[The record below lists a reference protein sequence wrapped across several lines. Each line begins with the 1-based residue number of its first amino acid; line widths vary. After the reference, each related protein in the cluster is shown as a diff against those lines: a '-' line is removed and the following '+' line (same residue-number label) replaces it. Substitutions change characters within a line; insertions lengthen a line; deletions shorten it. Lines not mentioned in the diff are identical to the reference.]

1 MSKSYKKKYQTKSP
15 EEKKEAVQALTKK
28 MEKNVEGYFRTPGD
42 LKEYL
47 TFMAK
52 FYHYSPSNIS
62 LIQSQFQGAS
72 AVGSFSFWKEKG
84 FPVKKGEKGI
94 KILVPNRTVAKF
106 KDKDGTWKSVTK
118 ASEQEKKQIES
129 KSVEVKP
136 GRLYFAIGHV
146 FDVSQTNAKA
156 EDLPRI
162 FPNRWLEGSVTDY
175 QSLYKGMEAIAE
187 KNDVKI
193 IAPKS
198 ELGVVKGV
206 SYPVTKEVA
215 LNPRNSE
222 LQNVKTLLHE
232 LAHAKLHTAETRM
245 NYTAPE
251 KEFQAEMTAY
261 AVSSYFGIDTGEY
274 SLGYLASWTQGKE
287 MKDKTKLLKEVH
299 ETSIEFI
306 ETIENTLEK
315 EKEKTNEKGVDNMSK
330 QVSEYERD
338 NFEILTGIQQDVQRN
353 INEKLGLNF
362 ERQWE
367 NYEIQLSEDGRII
380 EGIYP
385 NMRLTVGEMHAIV
398 NQYGTETEKQS
409 INKITK
415 TLEFFHEMDE
425 YEYPELVNKEVLKTP
440 IAKVT
445 SNSRGDMNVECLS
458 GRIEDKR
465 GLFNFDNAINQTVN
479 QINHSIAESHK
490 DIMTTRNEEQ
500 DGKNKEKEHVV
511 TVEILDKDI
520 KDGEIAKLHMVDAET
535 KEVYHMAIYDPG
547 VLDRD
552 EFYNGERDVSN
563 IEHIFK
569 GDVYEKVKDTLL
581 DRNESQSFTVRE
593 EDMLIPLSELE
604 QDDRYAILFNTEK
617 YEAAKIKE
625 NERQNENRE
634 QNESEKNILLV
645 EYMSLSNTTQELVS
659 VAELREQADKN
670 RAFEPVEGAEK
681 LSDKEFIEAFNEAN
695 QEKYAALNQN
705 EISRPTMLV
714 QWSDN
719 ETFKNNQLIPFGEA
733 NEKMAEVISSIE
745 KAREEAKERGQTIP
759 YDQARYHIAI
769 PKEVDR
775 EFGRMELVSMDRMNM
790 GDGDYKTPYEQVL
803 NEKRYLSDEVK
814 QALRDEVMNHRNN
827 KEIPMEKTQESTLE
841 KSKEIP
847 NHLVTIEVLANGV
860 HDEEEVARIHMMD
873 AVTKDIDYLSV
884 WNQDSTNREDLSVF
898 LMEKNGKRENYS
910 LDNILKPDLYE
921 KVQSS
926 IFDGRGNL
934 SFVVYEKDANMSLDE
949 LVKDER
955 YGHLVDKAEAQ
966 KDYSFNEKEVELYK
980 EMKKEG
986 YAPIVSL
993 DQQIQPSKEKE
1004 STTLDKDLSRKFE
1017 AYRRSQYE
1025 ETPDNIDSIV
1035 TRVKAEERYY
1045 TTKYVSIDNELV
1057 SQEHVVKLE
1066 NQVDEKLGKEGITVN
1081 QSTTSKETDFDK
1093 KFQPL
1098 NGKKTNDK
1106 EKDKEIDPGNVDQS
1120 KTTKKSGRKRETMEM
1135 ER

>member
-1 MSKSYKKKYQTKSP
+1 MSKSYKNKYQKKSP
-15 EEKKEAVQALTKK
+15 EEKREEVQALTKK
-28 MEKNVEGYFRTPGD
+28 MEKNVEGYFRTPED
-42 LKEYL
+42 MKEYL

-52 FYHYSPSNIS
+52 FYKYSPQNVS
-62 LIQSQFQGAS
+62 LIQAQFPGAQ
-72 AVGSFSFWKEKG
+72 AVGSFSFWEKAG
-84 FPVKKGEKGI
+84 FPVVTGVGHKGI
-94 KILVPNRTVAKF
+94 KILVPNRTVARF
-106 KDKDGTWKSVTK
+106 KDKKGTWKSVKK
-118 ASEQEKKQIES
+118 ANEDEKKQIES

-136 GRLYFAIGHV
+136 GRLYFAVGHV
-146 FDVSQTNAKA
+146 FDLSQTNAKA

-187 KNDVKI
+187 KNGLKI
-193 IAPKS
+193 IEPKQ
-198 ELGVVKGV
+198 ELGVAKGV
-206 SYPVTKEVA
+206 SYTLTKEVA

-232 LAHAKLHTAETRM
+232 LAHAKLHTAETHM

-261 AVSSYFGIDTGEY
+261 AVSSYFGIDTSEY

-306 ETIENTLEK
+306 ETIENMLEK

-330 QVSEYERD
+330 HVSD
-338 NFEILTGIQQDVQRN
+338 NG
-353 INEKLGLNF
+353 
-362 ERQWE
+362 
-367 NYEIQLSEDGRII
+367 
-380 EGIYP
+380 
-385 NMRLTVGEMHAIV
+385 
-398 NQYGTETEKQS
+398 
-409 INKITK
+409 
-415 TLEFFHEMDE
+415 
-425 YEYPELVNKEVLKTP
+425 
-440 IAKVT
+440 
-445 SNSRGDMNVECLS
+445 
-458 GRIEDKR
+458 
-465 GLFNFDNAINQTVN
+465 
-479 QINHSIAESHK
+479 
-490 DIMTTRNEEQ
+490 
-500 DGKNKEKEHVV
+500 KEHVV

-625 NERQNENRE
+625 NEKQNENRE

-645 EYMSLSNTTQELVS
+645 EFMSLSNTAQELVS
-659 VAELREQADKN
+659 VAELREQADRN
-670 RAFEPVEGAEK
+670 REFEPVEGGEK
-681 LSDKEFIEAFNEAN
+681 LSDKEFIDAFNVAN
-695 QEKYAALNQN
+695 QEKYAALNQD
-705 EISRPTMLV
+705 EITRPTMLI
-714 QWSDN
+714 QWSEN
-719 ETFKNNQLIPFGEA
+719 ENFKGSQLIPFGEA
-733 NEKMAEVISSIE
+733 NEKMAEVIKNIE
-745 KAREEAKERGQTIP
+745 KAKEEAREKDEYVP
-759 YDQARYHIAI
+759 YDKTRYHIAI

-775 EFGRMELVSMDRMNM
+775 DFGRMELVSMDRLDM

-814 QALRDEVMNHRNN
+814 QALRDEVMNYRNN
-827 KEIPMEKTQESTLE
+827 KEIPMEKAQENPLE
-841 KSKEIP
+841 KPKETP
-847 NHLVTIEVLANGV
+847 NHLVTIEVLANSIQ
-860 HDEEEVARIHMMD
+860 DEEQARIHMMD
-873 AVTKDIDYLSV
+873 AVTKDINYLSV
-884 WNQDSTNREDLSVF
+884 WNQDKTDRDDLYVS
-898 LMEKNGKRENYS
+898 LMEKNGKRENVY

-934 SFVVYEKDANMSLDE
+934 SFIVYEKDANMSLDE
-949 LVKDER
+949 IVKDER
-955 YGHLVDKAEAQ
+955 YGLLVDKAEGQ
-966 KDYSFNEKEVELYK
+966 KDYSFNEKEVEIYK

-1004 STTLDKDLSRKFE
+1004 PTTLDKDLSQKFE

-1081 QSTTSKETDFDK
+1081 QSTTSNEMDVDK
-1093 KFQPL
+1093 SFQPL
-1098 NGKKTNDK
+1098 NGKQMNNK
-1106 EKDKEIDPGNVDQS
+1106 EKEKEREPIDPGNVDKS
-1120 KTTKKSGRKRETMEM
+1120 KITKKSSRKRETMEM

>member
-28 MEKNVEGYFRTPGD
+28 MEKSVEGYFRTPGD

-118 ASEQEKKQIES
+118 ANEQEKKQIES

-136 GRLYFAIGHV
+136 GRLYFAVGHV

-187 KNDVKI
+187 KNGVKI
-193 IAPKS
+193 IEPKQ
-198 ELGVVKGV
+198 ELGVAKGV
-206 SYPVTKEVA
+206 SYTLTKEVA

-232 LAHAKLHTAETRM
+232 LAHAKLHTTETHM
-245 NYTAPE
+245 HYTAPE

-261 AVSSYFGIDTGEY
+261 AVSSYFGIDTSEY

-306 ETIENTLEK
+306 ETIESSL
-315 EKEKTNEKGVDNMSK
+315 
-330 QVSEYERD
+330 
-338 NFEILTGIQQDVQRN
+338 
-353 INEKLGLNF
+353 
-362 ERQWE
+362 
-367 NYEIQLSEDGRII
+367 
-380 EGIYP
+380 
-385 NMRLTVGEMHAIV
+385 
-398 NQYGTETEKQS
+398 ETEKQQ
-409 INKITK
+409 IN
-415 TLEFFHEMDE
+415 E
-425 YEYPELVNKEVLKTP
+425 KEV
-440 IAKVT
+440 
-445 SNSRGDMNVECLS
+445 
-458 GRIEDKR
+458 
-465 GLFNFDNAINQTVN
+465 
-479 QINHSIAESHK
+479 ES
-490 DIMTTRNEEQ
+490 
-500 DGKNKEKEHVV
+500 
-511 TVEILDKDI
+511 
-520 KDGEIAKLHMVDAET
+520 
-535 KEVYHMAIYDPG
+535 MA
-547 VLDRD
+547 
-552 EFYNGERDVSN
+552 N
-563 IEHIFK
+563 
-569 GDVYEKVKDTLL
+569 
-581 DRNESQSFTVRE
+581 
-593 EDMLIPLSELE
+593 
-604 QDDRYAILFNTEK
+604 
-617 YEAAKIKE
+617 
-625 NERQNENRE
+625 QNEK
-634 QNESEKNILLV
+634 QDEKNILLV

-659 VAELREQADKN
+659 ISELREQTDRN
-670 RAFEPVEGAEK
+670 RAFEPVDGAEK
-681 LSDKEFIEAFNEAN
+681 LSDKEFIDAFNEAN

-705 EISRPTMLV
+705 EINRPTMLV

-745 KAREEAKERGQTIP
+745 NAREEARERGETIP

-775 EFGRMELVSMDRMNM
+775 DFGRMELVSMDRMNM

-814 QALRDEVMNHRNN
+814 QALRDEVVNHRNN
-827 KEIPMEKTQESTLE
+827 KEITMEKAQESTLE
-841 KSKEIP
+841 SLKGVP
-847 NHLVTIEVLANGV
+847 THLVTIEVLAK
-860 HDEEEVARIHMMD
+860 DMQDEEVARIHMMD
-873 AVTKDIDYLSV
+873 GVTKDINYLSV
-884 WNQDSTNREDLSVF
+884 WNQDKTNPEDLYVS
-898 LMEKNGKRENYS
+898 LMEKNGERENVY

-934 SFVVYEKDANMSLDE
+934 SFVIHEKDTNMSLDE
-949 LVKDER
+949 IVKDER
-955 YGHLVDKAEAQ
+955 YGLLVDKGEAQ
-966 KDYSFNEKEVELYK
+966 KDYLFNEKEVELYK
-980 EMKKEG
+980 EMKMEG
-986 YAPIVSL
+986 YAPIASL
-993 DQQIQPSKEKE
+993 DQQIQPLKEKE
-1004 STTLDKDLSRKFE
+1004 PTILDKDLSRKFE

-1066 NQVDEKLGKEGITVN
+1066 SQVDEKLGKEGITVN

-1093 KFQPL
+1093 NFQPL
-1098 NGKKTNDK
+1098 NGKKANDK
-1106 EKDKEIDPGNVDQS
+1106 EKDREIDPGNVEQS
-1120 KTTKKSGRKRETMEM
+1120 KSTKKSGRKKETMEM

>member
-28 MEKNVEGYFRTPGD
+28 MEKSVEGYFRTSGD

-72 AVGSFSFWKEKG
+72 AVGSFSFWKEKE

-129 KSVEVKP
+129 KSVEVMP
-136 GRLYFAIGHV
+136 GRLYFAVGHV

-187 KNDVKI
+187 KNGVKI

-198 ELGVVKGV
+198 ELGVAKGV
-206 SYPVTKEVA
+206 SYPLTKEVA

-261 AVSSYFGIDTGEY
+261 AVSSYFGIDTSEY

-306 ETIENTLEK
+306 ETIESSL
-315 EKEKTNEKGVDNMSK
+315 
-330 QVSEYERD
+330 
-338 NFEILTGIQQDVQRN
+338 
-353 INEKLGLNF
+353 
-362 ERQWE
+362 
-367 NYEIQLSEDGRII
+367 
-380 EGIYP
+380 
-385 NMRLTVGEMHAIV
+385 
-398 NQYGTETEKQS
+398 ETEKQQ
-409 INKITK
+409 IN
-415 TLEFFHEMDE
+415 E
-425 YEYPELVNKEVLKTP
+425 KEV
-440 IAKVT
+440 
-445 SNSRGDMNVECLS
+445 
-458 GRIEDKR
+458 
-465 GLFNFDNAINQTVN
+465 
-479 QINHSIAESHK
+479 ES
-490 DIMTTRNEEQ
+490 
-500 DGKNKEKEHVV
+500 
-511 TVEILDKDI
+511 
-520 KDGEIAKLHMVDAET
+520 
-535 KEVYHMAIYDPG
+535 MA
-547 VLDRD
+547 
-552 EFYNGERDVSN
+552 N
-563 IEHIFK
+563 
-569 GDVYEKVKDTLL
+569 
-581 DRNESQSFTVRE
+581 
-593 EDMLIPLSELE
+593 
-604 QDDRYAILFNTEK
+604 
-617 YEAAKIKE
+617 
-625 NERQNENRE
+625 QNEK
-634 QNESEKNILLV
+634 QDEKNILLV
-645 EYMSLSNTTQELVS
+645 EYMSLSNTTQELIS
-659 VAELREQADKN
+659 VNDLREQADKN

-681 LSDKEFIEAFNEAN
+681 LGDKEFIDAFNEAN
-695 QEKYAALNQN
+695 QEKYAALNQD
-705 EISRPTMLV
+705 EINRPTMLV

-719 ETFKNNQLIPFGEA
+719 ENFKSNQLIPFGEA
-733 NEKMAEVISSIE
+733 NEKMDEAISSIE
-745 KAREEAKERGQTIP
+745 KAREEARERGQTIL
-759 YDQARYHIAI
+759 YDQARYHIVI
-769 PKEVDR
+769 PKEVNR
-775 EFGRMELVSMDRMNM
+775 EFGRMELVSMDRFNM

-814 QALRDEVMNHRNN
+814 QALRDEVVNYRTD
-827 KEIPMEKTQESTLE
+827 KEIPMEKAQESTLE
-841 KSKEIP
+841 NLKETP
-847 NHLVTIEVLANGV
+847 NHLVTIEVLANGMQ
-860 HDEEEVARIHMMD
+860 DEELARIHMMD
-873 AVTKDIDYLSV
+873 AVTKDINHLSV
-884 WNQDSTNREDLSVF
+884 WNQDKTNRDDLYVS
-898 LMEKNGKRENYS
+898 LMEKNGKRENVY

-949 LVKDER
+949 IVKDER

-1004 STTLDKDLSRKFE
+1004 SATLDKDLSRKFE

-1093 KFQPL
+1093 NFQPL
-1098 NGKKTNDK
+1098 NGKKANDK
-1106 EKDKEIDPGNVDQS
+1106 EKEKEIDPGNVEQS
-1120 KTTKKSGRKRETMEM
+1120 KSTKNSGRKKETMEM

>member
-28 MEKNVEGYFRTPGD
+28 MEKSVEGYFRTTGD

-47 TFMAK
+47 SFMAK

-136 GRLYFAIGHV
+136 GRLYFAVGHV

-162 FPNRWLEGSVTDY
+162 FPNRWLDGSVTDY
-175 QSLYKGMEAIAE
+175 KSLYKGMEAIAE
-187 KNDVKI
+187 KNGVKI
-193 IAPKS
+193 IEPKQ
-198 ELGVVKGV
+198 ELGVAKGV
-206 SYPVTKEVA
+206 SYTLTKEVA

-232 LAHAKLHTAETRM
+232 LAHAKLHTAETHM

-261 AVSSYFGIDTGEY
+261 AVSSYFGIDTSEY

-330 QVSEYERD
+330 QVSD
-338 NFEILTGIQQDVQRN
+338 NG
-353 INEKLGLNF
+353 
-362 ERQWE
+362 
-367 NYEIQLSEDGRII
+367 
-380 EGIYP
+380 
-385 NMRLTVGEMHAIV
+385 
-398 NQYGTETEKQS
+398 
-409 INKITK
+409 
-415 TLEFFHEMDE
+415 
-425 YEYPELVNKEVLKTP
+425 
-440 IAKVT
+440 
-445 SNSRGDMNVECLS
+445 
-458 GRIEDKR
+458 
-465 GLFNFDNAINQTVN
+465 
-479 QINHSIAESHK
+479 
-490 DIMTTRNEEQ
+490 
-500 DGKNKEKEHVV
+500 KEHVV

-563 IEHIFK
+563 IEDIFK

-581 DRNESQSFTVRE
+581 DRNENQSFTVRE
-593 EDMLIPLSELE
+593 EDLLIPLSELE
-604 QDDRYAILFNTEK
+604 QDDRYAILFHTEK

-625 NERQNENRE
+625 NEKQNENRE

-659 VAELREQADKN
+659 VAELREQADRN

-695 QEKYAALNQN
+695 QEKYAALNQD
-705 EISRPTMLV
+705 EINRPTMLV

-745 KAREEAKERGQTIP
+745 KAREEARERGETIP

-803 NEKRYLSDEVK
+803 NEKRHLSDEVK
-814 QALRDEVMNHRNN
+814 QALRDEVVNHRNN
-827 KEIPMEKTQESTLE
+827 KEIPMEKVQENPLE
-841 KSKEIP
+841 KSKETP
-847 NHLVTIEVLANGV
+847 NHLVTIEVLANGI

-884 WNQDSTNREDLSVF
+884 WNLDSTNREDLSVF
-898 LMEKNGKRENYS
+898 LMEKNGKREEYP

-934 SFVVYEKDANMSLDE
+934 SFVVYEKDANMNLDE

-955 YGHLVDKAEAQ
+955 YGNLVDKAEAQ

-1057 SQEHVVKLE
+1057 SQEHIVKLE

-1081 QSTTSKETDFDK
+1081 QSTTSKEMDFDK

>member
-1 MSKSYKKKYQTKSP
+1 MSRS
-15 EEKKEAVQALTKK
+15 
-28 MEKNVEGYFRTPGD
+28 KN
-42 LKEYL
+42 
-47 TFMAK
+47 
-52 FYHYSPSNIS
+52 
-62 LIQSQFQGAS
+62 
-72 AVGSFSFWKEKG
+72 
-84 FPVKKGEKGI
+84 
-94 KILVPNRTVAKF
+94 
-106 KDKDGTWKSVTK
+106 
-118 ASEQEKKQIES
+118 
-129 KSVEVKP
+129 
-136 GRLYFAIGHV
+136 
-146 FDVSQTNAKA
+146 
-156 EDLPRI
+156 
-162 FPNRWLEGSVTDY
+162 
-175 QSLYKGMEAIAE
+175 
-187 KNDVKI
+187 
-193 IAPKS
+193 
-198 ELGVVKGV
+198 LGVAKGV
-206 SYPVTKEVA
+206 SYTLTKEIA

-232 LAHAKLHTAETRM
+232 LAHAKLHTAETHM

-261 AVSSYFGIDTGEY
+261 SVSSYFGIDTSEY

-306 ETIENTLEK
+306 ETIENTL

-409 INKITK
+409 INKIIK

-425 YEYPELVNKEVLKTP
+425 YENPELVNKEVLKTP

-445 SNSRGDMNVECLS
+445 SNSKGDMNVKCLS

-465 GLFNFDNAINQTVN
+465 GLFKFDNAINQTVN

-500 DGKNKEKEHVV
+500 DVKNKGKEHVV

-593 EDMLIPLSELE
+593 EDLLIPLSELE

-625 NERQNENRE
+625 NEKQNENGE

-659 VAELREQADKN
+659 VNHLREQADKN
-670 RAFEPVEGAEK
+670 RAFEPVEDAEK

-695 QEKYAALNQN
+695 QEKFAALNQD
-705 EISRPTMLV
+705 EINRPTMLI

-719 ETFKNNQLIPFGEA
+719 ENFKSNQLIPFGEA

-775 EFGRMELVSMDRMNM
+775 DFGRMELVSMDRMNM
-790 GDGDYKTPYEQVL
+790 GDGDYQTPYEQVL

-814 QALRDEVMNHRNN
+814 QALRDEVVNHRNN
-827 KEIPMEKTQESTLE
+827 KEIPMGKVQEDTLE
-841 KSKEIP
+841 KSKETP
-847 NHLVTIEVLANGV
+847 NHLVTIGVLANGI

-966 KDYSFNEKEVELYK
+966 KDYAFNEKEVELYK

-1004 STTLDKDLSRKFE
+1004 STNLDKDLSRKFE

-1081 QSTTSKETDFDK
+1081 QPTTSKEMNFDK

-1098 NGKKTNDK
+1098 NGKQTNDK
-1106 EKDKEIDPGNVDQS
+1106 EKNKEIDPGNVDQS

>member
-28 MEKNVEGYFRTPGD
+28 MEKSVEGYFRTPGD

-129 KSVEVKP
+129 KSVELMP
-136 GRLYFAIGHV
+136 GRLYFAVGHV

-162 FPNRWLEGSVTDY
+162 FPNRWLDGSVTDY
-175 QSLYKGMEAIAE
+175 KSLYKGMEAIAE
-187 KNDVKI
+187 KNGVKI
-193 IAPKS
+193 IEPKQ
-198 ELGVVKGV
+198 ELGVAKGV
-206 SYPVTKEVA
+206 SYTLTKEVA

-232 LAHAKLHTAETRM
+232 LAHAKLHTAETHM
-245 NYTAPE
+245 HYTAPE

-261 AVSSYFGIDTGEY
+261 AVSSYFGIDTSEY

-330 QVSEYERD
+330 QVSD
-338 NFEILTGIQQDVQRN
+338 NG
-353 INEKLGLNF
+353 
-362 ERQWE
+362 
-367 NYEIQLSEDGRII
+367 
-380 EGIYP
+380 
-385 NMRLTVGEMHAIV
+385 
-398 NQYGTETEKQS
+398 
-409 INKITK
+409 
-415 TLEFFHEMDE
+415 
-425 YEYPELVNKEVLKTP
+425 
-440 IAKVT
+440 
-445 SNSRGDMNVECLS
+445 
-458 GRIEDKR
+458 
-465 GLFNFDNAINQTVN
+465 
-479 QINHSIAESHK
+479 
-490 DIMTTRNEEQ
+490 
-500 DGKNKEKEHVV
+500 KEHVV

-563 IEHIFK
+563 IEDIFK

-625 NERQNENRE
+625 NEKQNENKE
-634 QNESEKNILLV
+634 QNDSEKNILLV

-659 VAELREQADKN
+659 VNDLREQADKN

-695 QEKYAALNQN
+695 QEKYAALNQD
-705 EISRPTMLV
+705 EINRPTMLV

-745 KAREEAKERGQTIP
+745 KAREEARERGETIP

-775 EFGRMELVSMDRMNM
+775 DFGRMELVSMDRMNM

-814 QALRDEVMNHRNN
+814 QALRDEVVNHRNN
-827 KEIPMEKTQESTLE
+827 KEISMEKVQENPLE
-841 KSKEIP
+841 KSKETP
-847 NHLVTIEVLANGV
+847 NHLVTIEVLANGI

-898 LMEKNGKRENYS
+898 LMEKNGKREDYP

-926 IFDGRGNL
+926 IFDGKGNL

-949 LVKDER
+949 IVKDER
-955 YGHLVDKAEAQ
+955 YGLLVDKAEAQ

-980 EMKKEG
+980 EMKTEG
-986 YAPIVSL
+986 YAPITSL
-993 DQQIQPSKEKE
+993 DQQIQSLKEKE
-1004 STTLDKDLSRKFE
+1004 PTTLDKDLSRKFE
-1017 AYRRSQYE
+1017 AYRRSQSE

-1057 SQEHVVKLE
+1057 SQAHVVKLE
-1066 NQVDEKLGKEGITVN
+1066 NQVDEKLEKEGITIN
-1081 QSTTSKETDFDK
+1081 QSTTSKEIDVDK
-1093 KFQPL
+1093 KIQPL
-1098 NGKKTNDK
+1098 NGKQTNGK
-1106 EKDKEIDPGNVDQS
+1106 EKEKKPYPITSVNLDQS
-1120 KTTKKSGRKRETMEM
+1120 KATKKLSRKKETMEM

>member
-1 MSKSYKKKYQTKSP
+1 MSKNYKKKYQTKSP

-28 MEKNVEGYFRTPGD
+28 MEKSVEGYFRTPGD

-106 KDKDGTWKSVTK
+106 KDKEGTWKSVTK

-129 KSVEVKP
+129 KSVEVMP
-136 GRLYFAIGHV
+136 GRLYFAVGHV
-146 FDVSQTNAKA
+146 FDLSQTNAKA

-187 KNDVKI
+187 KNGVKI
-193 IAPKS
+193 IEPKQ
-198 ELGVVKGV
+198 ELGVAKGV
-206 SYPVTKEVA
+206 SYTLTKEVA

-232 LAHAKLHTAETRM
+232 LAHAKLHTAETHM

-261 AVSSYFGIDTGEY
+261 AVSSYFGIDTSEY

-330 QVSEYERD
+330 QVSD
-338 NFEILTGIQQDVQRN
+338 NG
-353 INEKLGLNF
+353 
-362 ERQWE
+362 
-367 NYEIQLSEDGRII
+367 
-380 EGIYP
+380 
-385 NMRLTVGEMHAIV
+385 
-398 NQYGTETEKQS
+398 
-409 INKITK
+409 
-415 TLEFFHEMDE
+415 
-425 YEYPELVNKEVLKTP
+425 
-440 IAKVT
+440 
-445 SNSRGDMNVECLS
+445 
-458 GRIEDKR
+458 
-465 GLFNFDNAINQTVN
+465 
-479 QINHSIAESHK
+479 
-490 DIMTTRNEEQ
+490 
-500 DGKNKEKEHVV
+500 KEHVV

-581 DRNESQSFTVRE
+581 DGNESQSFTVRE
-593 EDMLIPLSELE
+593 EDMLINLSELE

-625 NERQNENRE
+625 NEKQNENGE

-659 VAELREQADKN
+659 VNHLREQADKN

-681 LSDKEFIEAFNEAN
+681 LNDKEFIEAFNEAN
-695 QEKYAALNQN
+695 QEKYAALNQD
-705 EISRPTMLV
+705 EINRPTMLV

-775 EFGRMELVSMDRMNM
+775 DFGRMELVSMDRFNM

-814 QALRDEVMNHRNN
+814 QALRDEVVNHRNN
-827 KEIPMEKTQESTLE
+827 KEIPMEKAQESTLE
-841 KSKEIP
+841 KSKETP
-847 NHLVTIEVLANGV
+847 NHLVTIEVLANGL

-949 LVKDER
+949 IVKDER

-993 DQQIQPSKEKE
+993 NQQIQPSKEKE
-1004 STTLDKDLSRKFE
+1004 SATLDKDLSRKFE

-1081 QSTTSKETDFDK
+1081 QSTTSKEMDFDK
-1093 KFQPL
+1093 NFQPL
-1098 NGKKTNDK
+1098 NGKKTNNK
-1106 EKDKEIDPGNVDQS
+1106 EKDKEIDPGNVEQS
-1120 KTTKKSGRKRETMEM
+1120 KATKKSGRKKETMEM

>member
-1 MSKSYKKKYQTKSP
+1 MSKNYKKKYQTKSP

-28 MEKNVEGYFRTPGD
+28 MEKSVEGYFRTPGD

-106 KDKDGTWKSVTK
+106 KDKEGTWKTVTK
-118 ASEQEKKQIES
+118 ANEEEKKQIES
-129 KSVEVKP
+129 KNVEVIP
-136 GRLYFAIGHV
+136 GRLYFAVGHV
-146 FDVSQTNAKA
+146 FDLSQTNAKA

-175 QSLYKGMEAIAE
+175 QSFYKGMEAIAE
-187 KNDVKI
+187 KNGVKI
-193 IAPKS
+193 IEPKQ
-198 ELGVVKGV
+198 ELGVAKGV
-206 SYPVTKEVA
+206 SYTLTKEVA

-232 LAHAKLHTAETRM
+232 LAHAKLHTAETHM

-261 AVSSYFGIDTGEY
+261 AVSSYFGIDTSEY

-287 MKDKTKLLKEVH
+287 MKDKTRLLKEVH

-315 EKEKTNEKGVDNMSK
+315 EKE
-330 QVSEYERD
+330 Q
-338 NFEILTGIQQDVQRN
+338 
-353 INEKLGLNF
+353 INEK
-362 ERQWE
+362 EVE
-367 NYEIQLSEDGRII
+367 S
-380 EGIYP
+380 
-385 NMRLTVGEMHAIV
+385 MA
-398 NQYGTETEKQS
+398 NQNEKQ
-409 INKITK
+409 
-415 TLEFFHEMDE
+415 D
-425 YEYPELVNKEVLKTP
+425 
-440 IAKVT
+440 
-445 SNSRGDMNVECLS
+445 
-458 GRIEDKR
+458 
-465 GLFNFDNAINQTVN
+465 
-479 QINHSIAESHK
+479 
-490 DIMTTRNEEQ
+490 
-500 DGKNKEKEHVV
+500 
-511 TVEILDKDI
+511 
-520 KDGEIAKLHMVDAET
+520 
-535 KEVYHMAIYDPG
+535 
-547 VLDRD
+547 
-552 EFYNGERDVSN
+552 
-563 IEHIFK
+563 
-569 GDVYEKVKDTLL
+569 
-581 DRNESQSFTVRE
+581 
-593 EDMLIPLSELE
+593 
-604 QDDRYAILFNTEK
+604 
-617 YEAAKIKE
+617 
-625 NERQNENRE
+625 
-634 QNESEKNILLV
+634 EKNILLV
-645 EYMSLSNTTQELVS
+645 EFMSLSNTTQELVS
-659 VAELREQADKN
+659 VAELREQADRN
-670 RAFEPVEGAEK
+670 REFEPVEGGEK
-681 LSDKEFIEAFNEAN
+681 LSDKEFIDAFNVAN
-695 QEKYAALNQN
+695 QEKYAALNQD
-705 EISRPTMLV
+705 EITRPTMLI
-714 QWSDN
+714 QWSEN
-719 ETFKNNQLIPFGEA
+719 ENFKGSQLIPFGEA
-733 NEKMAEVISSIE
+733 NEKMAEVITNIE
-745 KAREEAKERGQTIP
+745 KAKEEARERNEYVP
-759 YDQARYHIAI
+759 YDKTRYHIAI

-775 EFGRMELVSMDRMNM
+775 EFGRMELVSMDRLDM

-814 QALRDEVMNHRNN
+814 QALRDEVMNYRNN
-827 KEIPMEKTQESTLE
+827 KEIPMEKAQENPLE
-841 KSKEIP
+841 KSKETP

-873 AVTKDIDYLSV
+873 AVTKDINYLSV
-884 WNQDSTNREDLSVF
+884 WNQDKTNRDDLYVS
-898 LMEKNGKRENYS
+898 LMEKNGKRENVY

-1057 SQEHVVKLE
+1057 SQEHIVKLE

-1081 QSTTSKETDFDK
+1081 QSTTSKEMDIDK

-1098 NGKKTNDK
+1098 NGKQTNHK
-1106 EKDKEIDPGNVDQS
+1106 EKDKETESGNVEQS
-1120 KTTKKSGRKRETMEM
+1120 KATKKSGKKKETMEM

>member
-28 MEKNVEGYFRTPGD
+28 MEKSVEGYFRTPGD

-47 TFMAK
+47 SFMAK

-62 LIQSQFQGAS
+62 LIQSQFEGAR

-106 KDKDGTWKSVTK
+106 KDKEGTWKTVTK
-118 ASEQEKKQIES
+118 ASEEEKKQIES
-129 KSVEVKP
+129 KSVEVIP

-146 FDVSQTNAKA
+146 FDVSQTSATAK
-156 EDLPRI
+156 DLPRI

-175 QSLYKGMEAIAE
+175 KSLYKGMEAIAE
-187 KNDVKI
+187 KNGIKI
-193 IAPKS
+193 IEPKQ
-198 ELGVVKGV
+198 ELGVAKGV
-206 SYPVTKEVA
+206 SYTLTKEVA

-232 LAHAKLHTAETRM
+232 LAHAKLHTAETHM

-261 AVSSYFGIDTGEY
+261 AVSSYFGIDTSEY

-415 TLEFFHEMDE
+415 NLEFFHEMDE

-465 GLFNFDNAINQTVN
+465 GLFKFDNAISQTVN
-479 QINHSIAESHK
+479 QINHSISESHN
-490 DIMTTRNEEQ
+490 DIMTTRNEKQ
-500 DGKNKEKEHVV
+500 D
-511 TVEILDKDI
+511 
-520 KDGEIAKLHMVDAET
+520 
-535 KEVYHMAIYDPG
+535 
-547 VLDRD
+547 
-552 EFYNGERDVSN
+552 
-563 IEHIFK
+563 
-569 GDVYEKVKDTLL
+569 
-581 DRNESQSFTVRE
+581 
-593 EDMLIPLSELE
+593 
-604 QDDRYAILFNTEK
+604 
-617 YEAAKIKE
+617 
-625 NERQNENRE
+625 
-634 QNESEKNILLV
+634 EKNILLV

-659 VAELREQADKN
+659 VNQLREQADRN
-670 RAFEPVEGAEK
+670 RAFEPVKDAEK
-681 LSDKEFIEAFNEAN
+681 LSDKEFIYAFNEAN

-705 EISRPTMLV
+705 EINRPTMLV
-714 QWSDN
+714 QWRDN
-719 ETFKNNQLIPFGEA
+719 ENFKSNQLIPFGEA

-745 KAREEAKERGQTIP
+745 KAREEARERGQTIP

-775 EFGRMELVSMDRMNM
+775 DFGRMELMSMDRMNM

-803 NEKRYLSDEVK
+803 NEKRHLSDEVK
-814 QALRDEVMNHRNN
+814 QALRDEVVNHRNN
-827 KEIPMEKTQESTLE
+827 KEIPMEKVQENPLE
-841 KSKEIP
+841 KSKETP
-847 NHLVTIEVLANGV
+847 NHLVTIEVLANGL

-898 LMEKNGKRENYS
+898 LMEKNGKREDYS

-1025 ETPDNIDSIV
+1025 ETPDDIDSIV

-1057 SQEHVVKLE
+1057 SQEHIVKLE
-1066 NQVDEKLGKEGITVN
+1066 NQVDEKLGKEGIMVN
-1081 QSTTSKETDFDK
+1081 QSTTSKEMDIDK
-1093 KFQPL
+1093 KIQPL
-1098 NGKKTNDK
+1098 NGKQTNDK
-1106 EKDKEIDPGNVDQS
+1106 EKDKEPDPITSGNVDQS
-1120 KTTKKSGRKRETMEM
+1120 KATKKSSRKKETMEM

>member
-1 MSKSYKKKYQTKSP
+1 MSKNYKKKYQTKSP

-28 MEKNVEGYFRTPGD
+28 MEKSVEGYFRTPGD

-84 FPVKKGEKGI
+84 FAVKKGEKGI
-94 KILVPNRTVAKF
+94 QILVPNRTVAKF
-106 KDKDGTWKSVTK
+106 KDKEGTWKTVTK
-118 ASEQEKKQIES
+118 ASEEEKKKIES

-136 GRLYFAIGHV
+136 GRLYFAVGHV
-146 FDVSQTNAKA
+146 FDVSQTNAKS

-175 QSLYKGMEAIAE
+175 KSLYKGMEAIAE
-187 KNDVKI
+187 KIGVKI

-198 ELGVVKGV
+198 ELGVAKGV
-206 SYPVTKEVA
+206 SYPLTKEVA

-232 LAHAKLHTAETRM
+232 LAHAKLHTAETHM

-261 AVSSYFGIDTGEY
+261 AVSSYFGIDTSEY

-306 ETIENTLEK
+306 ETIENTLDK
-315 EKEKTNEKGVDNMSK
+315 DKEKTNEKEVGSMAN
-330 QVSEYERD
+330 Q
-338 NFEILTGIQQDVQRN
+338 
-353 INEKLGLNF
+353 NEK
-362 ERQWE
+362 
-367 NYEIQLSEDGRII
+367 
-380 EGIYP
+380 
-385 NMRLTVGEMHAIV
+385 
-398 NQYGTETEKQS
+398 
-409 INKITK
+409 
-415 TLEFFHEMDE
+415 
-425 YEYPELVNKEVLKTP
+425 
-440 IAKVT
+440 
-445 SNSRGDMNVECLS
+445 
-458 GRIEDKR
+458 
-465 GLFNFDNAINQTVN
+465 
-479 QINHSIAESHK
+479 
-490 DIMTTRNEEQ
+490 Q
-500 DGKNKEKEHVV
+500 D
-511 TVEILDKDI
+511 
-520 KDGEIAKLHMVDAET
+520 
-535 KEVYHMAIYDPG
+535 
-547 VLDRD
+547 
-552 EFYNGERDVSN
+552 
-563 IEHIFK
+563 
-569 GDVYEKVKDTLL
+569 
-581 DRNESQSFTVRE
+581 
-593 EDMLIPLSELE
+593 
-604 QDDRYAILFNTEK
+604 
-617 YEAAKIKE
+617 
-625 NERQNENRE
+625 
-634 QNESEKNILLV
+634 EKNILLV
-645 EYMSLSNTTQELVS
+645 EFMSLSKTTQELVS
-659 VAELREQADKN
+659 VAELREQADRN

-681 LSDKEFIEAFNEAN
+681 LSDKEFIDAFNEAN
-695 QEKYAALNQN
+695 QEKYAALNQD
-705 EISRPTMLV
+705 EINRPTMLV
-714 QWSDN
+714 QWSEN
-719 ETFKNNQLIPFGEA
+719 ENFKGSQLIPFGEA
-733 NEKMAEVISSIE
+733 NEKMAEVITNIE
-745 KAREEAKERGQTIP
+745 KAKEEARERDEYVP
-759 YDQARYHIAI
+759 YDKTRYHIAI

-775 EFGRMELVSMDRMNM
+775 NFGRMELVSMDRLDM

-814 QALRDEVMNHRNN
+814 QALRDEVMNYRNN
-827 KEIPMEKTQESTLE
+827 KEIPMEKAQQNTVE
-841 KSKEIP
+841 KSKETP
-847 NHLVTIEVLANGV
+847 NHLVTIDVLANGMQ
-860 HDEEEVARIHMMD
+860 DEELARIHMMD
-873 AVTKDIDYLSV
+873 GVTKDINYLSV
-884 WNQDSTNREDLSVF
+884 WNQDKTDRDDLYVS
-898 LMEKNGKRENYS
+898 LMEKNGKRENVY

-949 LVKDER
+949 IVKDER
-955 YGHLVDKAEAQ
+955 YGLLVDKAEEQ
-966 KDYSFNEKEVELYK
+966 KDHSFNEKEVEMYK

-986 YAPIVSL
+986 YAPIASL
-993 DQQIQPSKEKE
+993 DQQIQPTKEKE

-1025 ETPDNIDSIV
+1025 ETPDDIDSIF

-1081 QSTTSKETDFDK
+1081 QSTTSKEIDVDK

-1098 NGKKTNDK
+1098 NGKQTNGK
-1106 EKDKEIDPGNVDQS
+1106 EKDKEPDPITSGNIDQS
-1120 KTTKKSGRKRETMEM
+1120 KATKKSSRKKETMEM

>member
-1 MSKSYKKKYQTKSP
+1 MSKNYKKKYQTKSP

-28 MEKNVEGYFRTPGD
+28 MEKSVEGYFRTPGD

-62 LIQSQFQGAS
+62 LIQSQFQGAN

-106 KDKDGTWKSVTK
+106 KDKEGAWKTVTK
-118 ASEQEKKQIES
+118 ANEEEKKQIES
-129 KSVEVKP
+129 KSVEVMP
-136 GRLYFAIGHV
+136 GRLYFAVGHV
-146 FDVSQTNAKA
+146 FDLSQTNAKA

-187 KNDVKI
+187 KNGVKI
-193 IAPKS
+193 IAPKA
-198 ELGVVKGV
+198 ELGVSKGV
-206 SYPVTKEVA
+206 SYTLTKEVA

-232 LAHAKLHTAETRM
+232 LAHAKLHTAETHM

-261 AVSSYFGIDTGEY
+261 AVSSYFGIDTSEY

-306 ETIENTLEK
+306 ETIEGSLEK
-315 EKEKTNEKGVDNMSK
+315 EK
-330 QVSEYERD
+330 
-338 NFEILTGIQQDVQRN
+338 QQ
-353 INEKLGLNF
+353 INEK
-362 ERQWE
+362 E
-367 NYEIQLSEDGRII
+367 
-380 EGIYP
+380 
-385 NMRLTVGEMHAIV
+385 VG
-398 NQYGTETEKQS
+398 S
-409 INKITK
+409 
-415 TLEFFHEMDE
+415 
-425 YEYPELVNKEVLKTP
+425 
-440 IAKVT
+440 
-445 SNSRGDMNVECLS
+445 
-458 GRIEDKR
+458 
-465 GLFNFDNAINQTVN
+465 
-479 QINHSIAESHK
+479 
-490 DIMTTRNEEQ
+490 
-500 DGKNKEKEHVV
+500 
-511 TVEILDKDI
+511 
-520 KDGEIAKLHMVDAET
+520 
-535 KEVYHMAIYDPG
+535 MA
-547 VLDRD
+547 
-552 EFYNGERDVSN
+552 
-563 IEHIFK
+563 
-569 GDVYEKVKDTLL
+569 
-581 DRNESQSFTVRE
+581 
-593 EDMLIPLSELE
+593 
-604 QDDRYAILFNTEK
+604 
-617 YEAAKIKE
+617 KE
-625 NERQNENRE
+625 NEKQD
-634 QNESEKNILLV
+634 EKNILLV
-645 EYMSLSNTTQELVS
+645 EFMSLSNTTQELVS
-659 VAELREQADKN
+659 VTELREQADRN

-681 LSDKEFIEAFNEAN
+681 LSDKEFIDAFNEAN

-705 EISRPTMLV
+705 EINRPTMLV
-714 QWSDN
+714 QWSEN
-719 ETFKNNQLIPFGEA
+719 ENFKGSQLIPFGEA
-733 NEKMAEVISSIE
+733 NEKMAEVIKNIE
-745 KAREEAKERGQTIP
+745 KAKEEARERDEYVP
-759 YDQARYHIAI
+759 YDKTRYHIAI

-775 EFGRMELVSMDRMNM
+775 DFGRMELVSMDRLDM

-814 QALRDEVMNHRNN
+814 QALRDEVMNYRNN
-827 KEIPMEKTQESTLE
+827 KEIPMEKAQESTLE
-841 KSKEIP
+841 KSKETP
-847 NHLVTIEVLANGV
+847 NHLVTIEVLANSIQ
-860 HDEEEVARIHMMD
+860 DEEQARIHMMD
-873 AVTKDIDYLSV
+873 AVTKDINYLSV
-884 WNQDSTNREDLSVF
+884 WNQDKTDRDDLYVS
-898 LMEKNGKRENYS
+898 LMEKNGKRENVY

-949 LVKDER
+949 IVKDER
-955 YGHLVDKAEAQ
+955 YGLLVDKVEAQ
-966 KDYSFNEKEVELYK
+966 KDHSFNEKEVELYK

-986 YAPIVSL
+986 YAPIASL

-1045 TTKYVSIDNELV
+1045 TTKYVSIDNELI

-1081 QSTTSKETDFDK
+1081 QSTTSKEMDIDK

-1098 NGKKTNDK
+1098 NGKQTNDK
-1106 EKDKEIDPGNVDQS
+1106 EKDKKPESGNVEQA
-1120 KTTKKSGRKRETMEM
+1120 KATKKSSIKREITEM

>member
-28 MEKNVEGYFRTPGD
+28 MEKSVEGYFRTPGD

-62 LIQSQFQGAS
+62 LIQSQFQGAN

-106 KDKDGTWKSVTK
+106 KDKEGTWKTVTK
-118 ASEQEKKQIES
+118 ASEEEKKQIES
-129 KSVEVKP
+129 KSVEVMP
-136 GRLYFAIGHV
+136 GRLYFAVGHV
-146 FDVSQTNAKA
+146 FDLSQTNAKA

-187 KNDVKI
+187 KNGVKI
-193 IAPKS
+193 VEPKQ
-198 ELGVVKGV
+198 ELGVAKGV
-206 SYPVTKEVA
+206 SYTLTKEVA

-232 LAHAKLHTAETRM
+232 LAHAKLHTAETHM

-261 AVSSYFGIDTGEY
+261 AVSSYFGIDTSEY

-315 EKEKTNEKGVDNMSK
+315 EKE
-330 QVSEYERD
+330 Q
-338 NFEILTGIQQDVQRN
+338 
-353 INEKLGLNF
+353 INEKEVESMANK
-362 ERQWE
+362 
-367 NYEIQLSEDGRII
+367 N
-380 EGIYP
+380 
-385 NMRLTVGEMHAIV
+385 
-398 NQYGTETEKQS
+398 EKQ
-409 INKITK
+409 
-415 TLEFFHEMDE
+415 D
-425 YEYPELVNKEVLKTP
+425 
-440 IAKVT
+440 
-445 SNSRGDMNVECLS
+445 
-458 GRIEDKR
+458 
-465 GLFNFDNAINQTVN
+465 
-479 QINHSIAESHK
+479 
-490 DIMTTRNEEQ
+490 
-500 DGKNKEKEHVV
+500 
-511 TVEILDKDI
+511 
-520 KDGEIAKLHMVDAET
+520 
-535 KEVYHMAIYDPG
+535 
-547 VLDRD
+547 
-552 EFYNGERDVSN
+552 
-563 IEHIFK
+563 
-569 GDVYEKVKDTLL
+569 
-581 DRNESQSFTVRE
+581 
-593 EDMLIPLSELE
+593 
-604 QDDRYAILFNTEK
+604 
-617 YEAAKIKE
+617 
-625 NERQNENRE
+625 
-634 QNESEKNILLV
+634 EKNILLV
-645 EYMSLSNTTQELVS
+645 EFMSLSNTTQELVS
-659 VAELREQADKN
+659 VAELREQADRN
-670 RAFEPVEGAEK
+670 RAFEPIEGAEK
-681 LSDKEFIEAFNEAN
+681 LSDKEFIDAFNEAN
-695 QEKYAALNQN
+695 QEKYAALNQD
-705 EISRPTMLV
+705 EINRPTMLV
-714 QWSDN
+714 QWSEN
-719 ETFKNNQLIPFGEA
+719 ENFKGSQLIPFGEA
-733 NEKMAEVISSIE
+733 NEKMAEVITNIE
-745 KAREEAKERGQTIP
+745 KAKEEARERDEYVP
-759 YDQARYHIAI
+759 YDKTRYHIAI

-775 EFGRMELVSMDRMNM
+775 DFGRMELVSMDRLDM

-814 QALRDEVMNHRNN
+814 QALRDEVMNYRNN
-827 KEIPMEKTQESTLE
+827 KEIPMEKAQENPLE
-841 KSKEIP
+841 KSKETP
-847 NHLVTIEVLANGV
+847 NHLVTIEVLANGIQ
-860 HDEEEVARIHMMD
+860 DEELARIHMMD
-873 AVTKDIDYLSV
+873 AVTKDINYLSV
-884 WNQDSTNREDLSVF
+884 WNQDKTDRDDLYVS
-898 LMEKNGKRENYS
+898 LMEKNGKRENVY

-926 IFDGRGNL
+926 IFDGRANL

-949 LVKDER
+949 IVKDER
-955 YGHLVDKAEAQ
+955 YGLLADKAEKQ

-986 YAPIVSL
+986 YAPIASL
-993 DQQIQPSKEKE
+993 DQQIRPSKE
-1004 STTLDKDLSRKFE
+1004 STTLDKDLSWKYE

-1066 NQVDEKLGKEGITVN
+1066 NRVDEKLGKEGITVN
-1081 QSTTSKETDFDK
+1081 QSTTSKEMDVDK

-1098 NGKKTNDK
+1098 NGKQTNHK
-1106 EKDKEIDPGNVDQS
+1106 EKEKEPEPGNVEQA
-1120 KTTKKSGRKRETMEM
+1120 KATKKSGRKKETMEM

>member
-28 MEKNVEGYFRTPGD
+28 MEKSVEGYFRTPGD

-52 FYHYSPSNIS
+52 FYHYSSSNIS

-94 KILVPNRTVAKF
+94 KILVPNRTVARF

-136 GRLYFAIGHV
+136 GRLYFAVGHV

-162 FPNRWLEGSVTDY
+162 FPNRWLDGSVTDY
-175 QSLYKGMEAIAE
+175 KSLYKGMEAIAE
-187 KNDVKI
+187 KNGVKI
-193 IAPKS
+193 IEPKQ
-198 ELGVVKGV
+198 ELGVAKGV
-206 SYPVTKEVA
+206 SYTLTKEVA

-232 LAHAKLHTAETRM
+232 LAHAKLHTAETHM
-245 NYTAPE
+245 HYTAPE

-261 AVSSYFGIDTGEY
+261 AVSSYFGIDTSEY

-330 QVSEYERD
+330 QVSD
-338 NFEILTGIQQDVQRN
+338 N
-353 INEKLGLNF
+353 
-362 ERQWE
+362 
-367 NYEIQLSEDGRII
+367 
-380 EGIYP
+380 
-385 NMRLTVGEMHAIV
+385 
-398 NQYGTETEKQS
+398 
-409 INKITK
+409 
-415 TLEFFHEMDE
+415 
-425 YEYPELVNKEVLKTP
+425 
-440 IAKVT
+440 
-445 SNSRGDMNVECLS
+445 
-458 GRIEDKR
+458 
-465 GLFNFDNAINQTVN
+465 
-479 QINHSIAESHK
+479 
-490 DIMTTRNEEQ
+490 
-500 DGKNKEKEHVV
+500 EKEHVV

-563 IEHIFK
+563 IEDIFK

-593 EDMLIPLSELE
+593 EDLLIPLSELE

-617 YEAAKIKE
+617 YEVAKIKE
-625 NERQNENRE
+625 NEKQNENRE

-645 EYMSLSNTTQELVS
+645 EYMSLSKTTQELIS
-659 VAELREQADKN
+659 VNDLREQADKN

-695 QEKYAALNQN
+695 QEKYAALNQD
-705 EISRPTMLV
+705 EINRPTMLV

-745 KAREEAKERGQTIP
+745 KAREEARERGETIP

-803 NEKRYLSDEVK
+803 NEKRHLSDEVK
-814 QALRDEVMNHRNN
+814 QALRDEVVNHRNN
-827 KEIPMEKTQESTLE
+827 KEIPMEKVQENPLE
-841 KSKEIP
+841 KSKETP
-847 NHLVTIEVLANGV
+847 NHLVTIEVLANGI

-898 LMEKNGKRENYS
+898 LMEKNGKREDYP

-986 YAPIVSL
+986 YAPIASL
-993 DQQIQPSKEKE
+993 DQQIQPLKEKE
-1004 STTLDKDLSRKFE
+1004 PTTLDKDLSRKFE

-1066 NQVDEKLGKEGITVN
+1066 NRVDEKLGKEGITVN
-1081 QSTTSKETDFDK
+1081 QSTTSKEMDVDK

-1098 NGKKTNDK
+1098 NGKQTNNK

-1120 KTTKKSGRKRETMEM
+1120 KTTKKSGRRRETLEM

>member
-1 MSKSYKKKYQTKSP
+1 MSKSYKKKYQKKSP
-15 EEKKEAVQALTKK
+15 EEKREEVQALTKK
-28 MEKNVEGYFRTPGD
+28 MEKNVEGYFRTPED
-42 LKEYL
+42 MKEYL

-52 FYHYSPSNIS
+52 FYKYSPQNVS
-62 LIQSQFQGAS
+62 LIQAQFPGAQ
-72 AVGSFSFWKEKG
+72 AVGSFSFWEKAG
-84 FPVKKGEKGI
+84 FPVVTGVGHKGI
-94 KILVPNRTVAKF
+94 KILVPNRTVARF
-106 KDKDGTWKSVTK
+106 KDKKGTWKSVTK
-118 ASEQEKKQIES
+118 ANENEKKQIES

-136 GRLYFAIGHV
+136 GRLYFAVGHV

-175 QSLYKGMEAIAE
+175 KSLYKGMEAIAE
-187 KNDVKI
+187 KNGVKI
-193 IAPKS
+193 IEPKQ
-198 ELGVVKGV
+198 ELGVAKGV
-206 SYPVTKEVA
+206 SYTLTKEVA

-232 LAHAKLHTAETRM
+232 LAHAKLHTAETHM

-261 AVSSYFGIDTGEY
+261 AVSSYFGIDTSEY

-315 EKEKTNEKGVDNMSK
+315 DKE
-330 QVSEYERD
+330 Q
-338 NFEILTGIQQDVQRN
+338 
-353 INEKLGLNF
+353 INEK
-362 ERQWE
+362 EVE
-367 NYEIQLSEDGRII
+367 NMANR
-380 EGIYP
+380 
-385 NMRLTVGEMHAIV
+385 N
-398 NQYGTETEKQS
+398 EKQ
-409 INKITK
+409 
-415 TLEFFHEMDE
+415 D
-425 YEYPELVNKEVLKTP
+425 
-440 IAKVT
+440 
-445 SNSRGDMNVECLS
+445 
-458 GRIEDKR
+458 
-465 GLFNFDNAINQTVN
+465 Q
-479 QINHSIAESHK
+479 
-490 DIMTTRNEEQ
+490 
-500 DGKNKEKEHVV
+500 
-511 TVEILDKDI
+511 
-520 KDGEIAKLHMVDAET
+520 
-535 KEVYHMAIYDPG
+535 
-547 VLDRD
+547 
-552 EFYNGERDVSN
+552 
-563 IEHIFK
+563 
-569 GDVYEKVKDTLL
+569 
-581 DRNESQSFTVRE
+581 
-593 EDMLIPLSELE
+593 
-604 QDDRYAILFNTEK
+604 
-617 YEAAKIKE
+617 
-625 NERQNENRE
+625 
-634 QNESEKNILLV
+634 KNILLV
-645 EYMSLSNTTQELVS
+645 EFMSLSNTTQELVS
-659 VAELREQADKN
+659 VTELREQADRN

-681 LSDKEFIEAFNEAN
+681 LSDKEFIDAFNEVN

-705 EISRPTMLV
+705 EINRPTMLV
-714 QWSDN
+714 QWSEN
-719 ETFKNNQLIPFGEA
+719 ENFKGSQLIPFGEA
-733 NEKMAEVISSIE
+733 NEKMAEVIKNIE
-745 KAREEAKERGQTIP
+745 KAKEEARERGEYVP
-759 YDQARYHIAI
+759 YDKTRYHIAI

-775 EFGRMELVSMDRMNM
+775 DFGRMELVSMDRLDM

-803 NEKRYLSDEVK
+803 NEKRHLSDEVK
-814 QALRDEVMNHRNN
+814 QALRDEVMNYRNN
-827 KEIPMEKTQESTLE
+827 KEIPMEKVQENPLE
-841 KSKEIP
+841 KSKETP
-847 NHLVTIEVLANGV
+847 NHLVTIEVLANGI

-898 LMEKNGKRENYS
+898 LMEKNGKREDYP

-986 YAPIVSL
+986 YAPIASL
-993 DQQIQPSKEKE
+993 DQQIQPLKEKE
-1004 STTLDKDLSRKFE
+1004 PTTLDKDLSRKFE

-1066 NQVDEKLGKEGITVN
+1066 NQVDEKLRKEGITVN
-1081 QSTTSKETDFDK
+1081 QSTTSKEMDFDK
-1093 KFQPL
+1093 NFQQL
-1098 NGKKTNDK
+1098 NGKKANDK

>member
-28 MEKNVEGYFRTPGD
+28 MEKSVEGYFRTPGG

-129 KSVEVKP
+129 KSVEVMP
-136 GRLYFAIGHV
+136 GRLYFAVGHV

-162 FPNRWLEGSVTDY
+162 FPNRWLDGSVTDY
-175 QSLYKGMEAIAE
+175 KSLYKGMEAIAE
-187 KNDVKI
+187 KNGVKI
-193 IAPKS
+193 IEPKQ
-198 ELGVVKGV
+198 ELGVAKGV
-206 SYPVTKEVA
+206 SYTLTKEVA

-232 LAHAKLHTAETRM
+232 LAHAKLHTAETHM
-245 NYTAPE
+245 HYTAPE

-261 AVSSYFGIDTGEY
+261 AVSSYFGIDTSEY

-306 ETIENTLEK
+306 ETIESSL
-315 EKEKTNEKGVDNMSK
+315 EKEKTNEKGVDYMAK
-330 QVSEYERD
+330 QVSENKDGNVRD
-338 NFEILTGIQQDVQRN
+338 NFEVLTGIQQNAQRL
-353 INEKLGLNF
+353 INERLGLNF
-362 ERQWE
+362 EKHWE
-367 NYEIQLSEDGRII
+367 NYEIQLSEDNRVLEEIN
-380 EGIYP
+380 P
-385 NMRLTVGEMHAIV
+385 NIRLNLGEMEQIV
-398 NQYGTETEKQS
+398 YEFGTNREQDTFK
-409 INKITK
+409 KIVD
-415 TLEFFHEMDE
+415 TLEPY
-425 YEYPELVNKEVLKTP
+425 YEADLLEDSFNDIP
-440 IAKVT
+440 IAKV
-445 SNSRGDMNVECLS
+445 SLDREKRLKVDCVNEHVKENHKDFWFQNSVSLALNV
-458 GRIEDKR
+458 
-465 GLFNFDNAINQTVN
+465 
-479 QINHSIAESHK
+479 INHQISTAH
-490 DIMTTRNEEQ
+490 
-500 DGKNKEKEHVV
+500 
-511 TVEILDKDI
+511 
-520 KDGEIAKLHMVDAET
+520 
-535 KEVYHMAIYDPG
+535 KEVMNNEIEYKGLYPKSESEVIYCQETGKPLQHDELVFRVDGPG
-547 VLDRD
+547 YIDGYIVGEEASYKGLDLD
-552 EFYNGERDVSN
+552 DGNGYCYYTTIEYEDV
-563 IEHIFK
+563 E
-569 GDVYEKVKDTLL
+569 EKILAPIGLEKNAQPNLL
-581 DRNESQSFTVRE
+581 NE
-593 EDMLIPLSELE
+593 
-604 QDDRYAILFNTEK
+604 K
-617 YEAAKIKE
+617 
-625 NERQNENRE
+625 QN
-634 QNESEKNILLV
+634 EKNILLV

-659 VAELREQADKN
+659 VAELREQADRN
-670 RAFEPVEGAEK
+670 HAFEPIEGAEK
-681 LSDKEFIEAFNEAN
+681 LSDKEFIDAFNEAN
-695 QEKYAALNQN
+695 QEKFAAINQN
-705 EISRPTMLV
+705 EINRPTMLV

-745 KAREEAKERGQTIP
+745 KAREEARKRGETIP

-775 EFGRMELVSMDRMNM
+775 DFGRMELVSMDRMNM

-803 NEKRYLSDEVK
+803 NEKRHLSDEVK
-814 QALRDEVMNHRNN
+814 QALRDEVVNHRNN
-827 KEIPMEKTQESTLE
+827 KEIPMEKVQENPLE
-841 KSKEIP
+841 KSKETP
-847 NHLVTIEVLANGV
+847 NHLVTIEVLANGMQ
-860 HDEEEVARIHMMD
+860 DEELARIHMMD
-873 AVTKDIDYLSV
+873 AVTKDINYLSV
-884 WNQDSTNREDLSVF
+884 WNQDSTNRDDLYVS
-898 LMEKNGKRENYS
+898 LMEKNGKRENVY

-934 SFVVYEKDANMSLDE
+934 SFVVYEKDVNMSLDE
-949 LVKDER
+949 IVKDER
-955 YGHLVDKAEAQ
+955 YGLLVDKAEAQ

-980 EMKKEG
+980 EMKTDG
-986 YAPIVSL
+986 YAPIASL
-993 DQQIQPSKEKE
+993 DQQIQPLKEKE

-1081 QSTTSKETDFDK
+1081 QSTTSKEMDFDK

-1106 EKDKEIDPGNVDQS
+1106 EKDKEIDPGNVEQS

>member
-28 MEKNVEGYFRTPGD
+28 MEKSVEGYFRTPRD

-129 KSVEVKP
+129 KSVEVMP
-136 GRLYFAIGHV
+136 GRLYFAVGHV

-187 KNDVKI
+187 KNGVKI

-198 ELGVVKGV
+198 ELGVAKGV
-206 SYPVTKEVA
+206 SYPLTKEIA

-261 AVSSYFGIDTGEY
+261 AVSSYFGIDTSEY

-315 EKEKTNEKGVDNMSK
+315 EKE
-330 QVSEYERD
+330 Q
-338 NFEILTGIQQDVQRN
+338 
-353 INEKLGLNF
+353 INEK
-362 ERQWE
+362 EVE
-367 NYEIQLSEDGRII
+367 S
-380 EGIYP
+380 
-385 NMRLTVGEMHAIV
+385 MA
-398 NQYGTETEKQS
+398 
-409 INKITK
+409 NK
-415 TLEFFHEMDE
+415 
-425 YEYPELVNKEVLKTP
+425 
-440 IAKVT
+440 
-445 SNSRGDMNVECLS
+445 
-458 GRIEDKR
+458 
-465 GLFNFDNAINQTVN
+465 
-479 QINHSIAESHK
+479 
-490 DIMTTRNEEQ
+490 NEEQ
-500 DGKNKEKEHVV
+500 D
-511 TVEILDKDI
+511 
-520 KDGEIAKLHMVDAET
+520 
-535 KEVYHMAIYDPG
+535 
-547 VLDRD
+547 
-552 EFYNGERDVSN
+552 
-563 IEHIFK
+563 
-569 GDVYEKVKDTLL
+569 
-581 DRNESQSFTVRE
+581 
-593 EDMLIPLSELE
+593 
-604 QDDRYAILFNTEK
+604 
-617 YEAAKIKE
+617 
-625 NERQNENRE
+625 
-634 QNESEKNILLV
+634 EKNILLV
-645 EYMSLSNTTQELVS
+645 EFMSLSNTTQELVS

-670 RAFEPVEGAEK
+670 RAFEPVEGVEK
-681 LSDKEFIEAFNEAN
+681 MSDKEFIEAFNEAN

-775 EFGRMELVSMDRMNM
+775 DFGRMELVSMDRMNM

-827 KEIPMEKTQESTLE
+827 KEIPMEKAQESTLE
-841 KSKEIP
+841 KSKETP
-847 NHLVTIEVLANGV
+847 NHLVTIEVLANGI

-873 AVTKDIDYLSV
+873 AVTKDINYLSV

-898 LMEKNGKRENYS
+898 LMEKNGKREDYS

-949 LVKDER
+949 IVKDER
-955 YGHLVDKAEAQ
+955 YGLLVDKAESQ

-1017 AYRRSQYE
+1017 VYRRSQYE

-1057 SQEHVVKLE
+1057 SQEHVEKLE

-1093 KFQPL
+1093 NFQPL
-1098 NGKKTNDK
+1098 NGKKANDK
-1106 EKDKEIDPGNVDQS
+1106 EKDKEIDPGNVERS
-1120 KTTKKSGRKRETMEM
+1120 KSTKKSGRKKETMEM

>member
-28 MEKNVEGYFRTPGD
+28 MEKSVEGYFRTPED

-106 KDKDGTWKSVTK
+106 KDKEGSWKTVTK
-118 ASEQEKKQIES
+118 ASEEEKKQIES
-129 KSVEVKP
+129 KSVEVMP
-136 GRLYFAIGHV
+136 GRLYFAVGHV
-146 FDVSQTNAKA
+146 FDLSQTNAKA

-187 KNDVKI
+187 KNGVKI
-193 IAPKS
+193 IEPKQ
-198 ELGVVKGV
+198 ELGVAKGV
-206 SYPVTKEVA
+206 SYTLTKEVA

-232 LAHAKLHTAETRM
+232 LAHAKLHTAETHM

-261 AVSSYFGIDTGEY
+261 AVSSYFGIDTSEY

-287 MKDKTKLLKEVH
+287 MKDKTRLLKEVH

-315 EKEKTNEKGVDNMSK
+315 DKE
-330 QVSEYERD
+330 Q
-338 NFEILTGIQQDVQRN
+338 
-353 INEKLGLNF
+353 INEKEVESMANK
-362 ERQWE
+362 
-367 NYEIQLSEDGRII
+367 N
-380 EGIYP
+380 
-385 NMRLTVGEMHAIV
+385 
-398 NQYGTETEKQS
+398 EKQ
-409 INKITK
+409 K
-415 TLEFFHEMDE
+415 
-425 YEYPELVNKEVLKTP
+425 
-440 IAKVT
+440 
-445 SNSRGDMNVECLS
+445 
-458 GRIEDKR
+458 
-465 GLFNFDNAINQTVN
+465 
-479 QINHSIAESHK
+479 
-490 DIMTTRNEEQ
+490 
-500 DGKNKEKEHVV
+500 
-511 TVEILDKDI
+511 
-520 KDGEIAKLHMVDAET
+520 
-535 KEVYHMAIYDPG
+535 
-547 VLDRD
+547 
-552 EFYNGERDVSN
+552 
-563 IEHIFK
+563 
-569 GDVYEKVKDTLL
+569 
-581 DRNESQSFTVRE
+581 
-593 EDMLIPLSELE
+593 
-604 QDDRYAILFNTEK
+604 
-617 YEAAKIKE
+617 
-625 NERQNENRE
+625 
-634 QNESEKNILLV
+634 EKNILLV

-659 VAELREQADKN
+659 VAELREQADRN
-670 RAFEPVEGAEK
+670 RAFEPVDGAEK
-681 LSDKEFIEAFNEAN
+681 LSDKEFIDAFNEAN

-705 EISRPTMLV
+705 EINRPTMLV

-745 KAREEAKERGQTIP
+745 KAREEAKERGQSIP

-775 EFGRMELVSMDRMNM
+775 DFGRMELVSMDRMNM

-803 NEKRYLSDEVK
+803 NEKRHLSDEVK
-814 QALRDEVMNHRNN
+814 QALRDELVNHRNN
-827 KEIPMEKTQESTLE
+827 KEIPMEKAQESTLE
-841 KSKEIP
+841 KSKETP
-847 NHLVTIEVLANGV
+847 NHLVTIEVLANGI

-873 AVTKDIDYLSV
+873 GVTKDINYLSV
-884 WNQDSTNREDLSVF
+884 WNQDKTNPEDLYVS
-898 LMEKNGKRENYS
+898 LMEKNGERENVY

-934 SFVVYEKDANMSLDE
+934 SFVIHEKDTNMSLDE
-949 LVKDER
+949 IVKDER
-955 YGHLVDKAEAQ
+955 YGLLVDKGEAQ

-980 EMKKEG
+980 EMKMEG
-986 YAPIVSL
+986 YAPIASL
-993 DQQIQPSKEKE
+993 DQQIQPLKEKE
-1004 STTLDKDLSRKFE
+1004 PTTLDKDLSRKFE

-1035 TRVKAEERYY
+1035 TRVKAEKRYY

-1093 KFQPL
+1093 NFQPL
-1098 NGKKTNDK
+1098 NGKKANDK
-1106 EKDKEIDPGNVDQS
+1106 EKDKEIDPGNVEQS
-1120 KTTKKSGRKRETMEM
+1120 KATKKSGRKKETMEI

>member
-28 MEKNVEGYFRTPGD
+28 MEKSVEGYFRTPGD

-62 LIQSQFQGAS
+62 LIQSQFEGAS

-84 FPVKKGEKGI
+84 FAVKKGEKGI
-94 KILVPNRTVAKF
+94 QILVPNRTVAKF
-106 KDKDGTWKSVTK
+106 KDKEGAWKTVTK
-118 ASEQEKKQIES
+118 ATEEEKKQIES
-129 KSVEVKP
+129 KSVEMIP
-136 GRLYFAIGHV
+136 GRLYFAVGHV
-146 FDVSQTNAKA
+146 FEVSQTNAKA

-175 QSLYKGMEAIAE
+175 KSLYKGMEAIAE
-187 KNDVKI
+187 KNGVKI

-198 ELGVVKGV
+198 ELGVAKGV
-206 SYPVTKEVA
+206 SYPLTKEVA

-261 AVSSYFGIDTGEY
+261 AVSSYFGIDTSEY

-306 ETIENTLEK
+306 ETIESSLEK
-315 EKEKTNEKGVDNMSK
+315 EK
-330 QVSEYERD
+330 
-338 NFEILTGIQQDVQRN
+338 QQ
-353 INEKLGLNF
+353 INEK
-362 ERQWE
+362 E
-367 NYEIQLSEDGRII
+367 
-380 EGIYP
+380 
-385 NMRLTVGEMHAIV
+385 VGSMAKG
-398 NQYGTETEKQS
+398 NEK
-409 INKITK
+409 
-415 TLEFFHEMDE
+415 HD
-425 YEYPELVNKEVLKTP
+425 
-440 IAKVT
+440 
-445 SNSRGDMNVECLS
+445 
-458 GRIEDKR
+458 
-465 GLFNFDNAINQTVN
+465 
-479 QINHSIAESHK
+479 
-490 DIMTTRNEEQ
+490 
-500 DGKNKEKEHVV
+500 
-511 TVEILDKDI
+511 
-520 KDGEIAKLHMVDAET
+520 
-535 KEVYHMAIYDPG
+535 
-547 VLDRD
+547 
-552 EFYNGERDVSN
+552 
-563 IEHIFK
+563 
-569 GDVYEKVKDTLL
+569 
-581 DRNESQSFTVRE
+581 
-593 EDMLIPLSELE
+593 
-604 QDDRYAILFNTEK
+604 
-617 YEAAKIKE
+617 
-625 NERQNENRE
+625 
-634 QNESEKNILLV
+634 EKNILLV
-645 EYMSLSNTTQELVS
+645 EYMSLSNTTHELVS
-659 VAELREQADKN
+659 VAELREQAYRN

-705 EISRPTMLV
+705 EINRPTMLV

-733 NEKMAEVISSIE
+733 NEKMAEVITSIE
-745 KAREEAKERGQTIP
+745 KAREEARERGETIP
-759 YDQARYHIAI
+759 YDQVRYHIAI

-775 EFGRMELVSMDRMNM
+775 DFGRMEFVSMDRMNM

-803 NEKRYLSDEVK
+803 NEKRYLSYEVK
-814 QALRDEVMNHRNN
+814 QALRDEVVNHRNN
-827 KEIPMEKTQESTLE
+827 KEILMEKVQENPLE
-841 KSKEIP
+841 KSKETP
-847 NHLVTIEVLANGV
+847 NHLVTIEVLANGIQ
-860 HDEEEVARIHMMD
+860 DEELARIHMMD
-873 AVTKDIDYLSV
+873 AVTKDINYLSV
-884 WNQDSTNREDLSVF
+884 WNQDKTNRDDLYVS
-898 LMEKNGKRENYS
+898 LMEKNGKRENVY

-949 LVKDER
+949 IVKDER
-955 YGHLVDKAEAQ
+955 YGLLVDKAEEQ
-966 KDYSFNEKEVELYK
+966 KDPSFNEREVELYK

-986 YAPIVSL
+986 YAPIASL

-1057 SQEHVVKLE
+1057 SQEHIVKLE

-1081 QSTTSKETDFDK
+1081 QSTTSKEMDIDK
-1093 KFQPL
+1093 KIQPS
-1098 NGKKTNDK
+1098 NGKQTNDK
-1106 EKDKEIDPGNVDQS
+1106 EKDKEPESSNIEQS
-1120 KTTKKSGRKRETMEM
+1120 KATKKLGRKKEKMEM

>member
-1 MSKSYKKKYQTKSP
+1 
-15 EEKKEAVQALTKK
+15 
-28 MEKNVEGYFRTPGD
+28 MEKSVEGYFRTPGD
-42 LKEYL
+42 LKEHL
-47 TFMAK
+47 SFMAK
-52 FYHYSPSNIS
+52 FYHYSPTNIS

-106 KDKDGTWKSVTK
+106 KDKEGTWKTVTK
-118 ASEQEKKQIES
+118 ANEEEKKQIES
-129 KSVEVKP
+129 KSVEMMP
-136 GRLYFAIGHV
+136 GRLYFAVGHV

-162 FPNRWLEGSVTDY
+162 FPNRWLDGSVTDY
-175 QSLYKGMEAIAE
+175 KSLYKGIEAIAE
-187 KNDVKI
+187 KNGVKI
-193 IAPKS
+193 IEPKQ
-198 ELGVVKGV
+198 ELGVAKGV
-206 SYPVTKEVA
+206 SYTLTKEVA

-232 LAHAKLHTAETRM
+232 LAHAKLHTAETHM
-245 NYTAPE
+245 HYTAPE

-261 AVSSYFGIDTGEY
+261 AVSSYFGIDTSEY

-306 ETIENTLEK
+306 ETIESSL
-315 EKEKTNEKGVDNMSK
+315 EKEKTNEKGVDYMAK
-330 QVSEYERD
+330 QVSENKDGNVRD
-338 NFEILTGIQQDVQRN
+338 NFEVLTGIQQNAQRL
-353 INEKLGLNF
+353 INERLGLNF
-362 ERQWE
+362 EKHWE
-367 NYEIQLSEDGRII
+367 NYEIQLSEDNRVLEEIN
-380 EGIYP
+380 P
-385 NMRLTVGEMHAIV
+385 NIRLNLGEMEQIV
-398 NQYGTETEKQS
+398 YEFGTNREQDTFK
-409 INKITK
+409 KIVD
-415 TLEFFHEMDE
+415 TLEPY
-425 YEYPELVNKEVLKTP
+425 YEADLLEDSFNDIP
-440 IAKVT
+440 IAKV
-445 SNSRGDMNVECLS
+445 SLDREKRLKVDCVNEHVKENHKDFWFQNSVSLALNV
-458 GRIEDKR
+458 
-465 GLFNFDNAINQTVN
+465 
-479 QINHSIAESHK
+479 INHRISTAH
-490 DIMTTRNEEQ
+490 
-500 DGKNKEKEHVV
+500 
-511 TVEILDKDI
+511 
-520 KDGEIAKLHMVDAET
+520 
-535 KEVYHMAIYDPG
+535 KEVMNNEIEYKGLYPKSESEVIYCQETGKPLQHDELVFRVDGPG
-547 VLDRD
+547 YIDGYIVGEEASYKGLDLD
-552 EFYNGERDVSN
+552 DGNGYCYYTTIEYEDV
-563 IEHIFK
+563 E
-569 GDVYEKVKDTLL
+569 EKILAPIGLEKNAQPNLV
-581 DRNESQSFTVRE
+581 NE
-593 EDMLIPLSELE
+593 
-604 QDDRYAILFNTEK
+604 K
-617 YEAAKIKE
+617 
-625 NERQNENRE
+625 QN
-634 QNESEKNILLV
+634 EKNILLV
-645 EYMSLSNTTQELVS
+645 EYMSLSNTTQEHVS

-670 RAFEPVEGAEK
+670 RAFEPVEGAAK
-681 LSDKEFIEAFNEAN
+681 LNDKEFIEAFNEAN

-705 EISRPTMLV
+705 EINRPTMLV

-745 KAREEAKERGQTIP
+745 KAREEAKERGVTIP

-775 EFGRMELVSMDRMNM
+775 DFGRMELVSMDRMNM

-827 KEIPMEKTQESTLE
+827 KEIPMEKAQESTLE
-841 KSKEIP
+841 KSKETP
-847 NHLVTIEVLANGV
+847 NHLVTIEVLANGMQ
-860 HDEEEVARIHMMD
+860 DEELARIHMMD
-873 AVTKDIDYLSV
+873 AVTKDINYLSV
-884 WNQDSTNREDLSVF
+884 WNQDKTDRDDLYVS
-898 LMEKNGKRENYS
+898 LMEKNGKRENVY

-949 LVKDER
+949 IVKDER
-955 YGHLVDKAEAQ
+955 YGLLVDKAEGQ
-966 KDYSFNEKEVELYK
+966 KDYSFNENEVELYK

-993 DQQIQPSKEKE
+993 DQQIQPSKKKE

-1081 QSTTSKETDFDK
+1081 QSTTSKEMDFDK
-1093 KFQPL
+1093 NFQPL

-1106 EKDKEIDPGNVDQS
+1106 EKDKEIDPGNVEQS
-1120 KTTKKSGRKRETMEM
+1120 KSTKKSGRKKETMEM

>member
-1 MSKSYKKKYQTKSP
+1 MSKSYKKKYQKKSP
-15 EEKKEAVQALTKK
+15 EEKREEVQALTKK
-28 MEKNVEGYFRTPGD
+28 MEKNVEGYFRTPED
-42 LKEYL
+42 MKEYL

-52 FYHYSPSNIS
+52 FYKYSPQNVS
-62 LIQSQFQGAS
+62 LIQAQFPGAQ
-72 AVGSFSFWKEKG
+72 AVGSFSFWEKAG
-84 FPVKKGEKGI
+84 FPVVTGVGHKGI

-106 KDKDGTWKSVTK
+106 KDKEGTWKTVTK

-129 KSVEVKP
+129 KSVEVIP
-136 GRLYFAIGHV
+136 GRLYFAVGHV

-187 KNDVKI
+187 KNGVKI

-198 ELGVVKGV
+198 ELGVAKGV
-206 SYPVTKEVA
+206 SYPLTKEVA

-261 AVSSYFGIDTGEY
+261 AVSSYFGIDTSEY

-315 EKEKTNEKGVDNMSK
+315 EKE
-330 QVSEYERD
+330 Q
-338 NFEILTGIQQDVQRN
+338 
-353 INEKLGLNF
+353 INEK
-362 ERQWE
+362 EVE
-367 NYEIQLSEDGRII
+367 N
-380 EGIYP
+380 
-385 NMRLTVGEMHAIV
+385 MA
-398 NQYGTETEKQS
+398 NQNEKQ
-409 INKITK
+409 
-415 TLEFFHEMDE
+415 D
-425 YEYPELVNKEVLKTP
+425 
-440 IAKVT
+440 
-445 SNSRGDMNVECLS
+445 
-458 GRIEDKR
+458 
-465 GLFNFDNAINQTVN
+465 
-479 QINHSIAESHK
+479 
-490 DIMTTRNEEQ
+490 
-500 DGKNKEKEHVV
+500 
-511 TVEILDKDI
+511 
-520 KDGEIAKLHMVDAET
+520 
-535 KEVYHMAIYDPG
+535 
-547 VLDRD
+547 
-552 EFYNGERDVSN
+552 
-563 IEHIFK
+563 
-569 GDVYEKVKDTLL
+569 
-581 DRNESQSFTVRE
+581 
-593 EDMLIPLSELE
+593 
-604 QDDRYAILFNTEK
+604 
-617 YEAAKIKE
+617 
-625 NERQNENRE
+625 
-634 QNESEKNILLV
+634 EKNILLV
-645 EYMSLSNTTQELVS
+645 EFMSLSNTTQELVS
-659 VAELREQADKN
+659 VTELREQTDRN

-681 LSDKEFIEAFNEAN
+681 LSDKEFIDAFNEAN

-705 EISRPTMLV
+705 EINRPTMLV
-714 QWSDN
+714 QWSEN
-719 ETFKNNQLIPFGEA
+719 ENFKGSQLIPFGEA
-733 NEKMAEVISSIE
+733 NEKMAEVIKNIE
-745 KAREEAKERGQTIP
+745 KAKEEARERDEYVP
-759 YDQARYHIAI
+759 YDKTRYHIAI

-775 EFGRMELVSMDRMNM
+775 DFGRMELVSMDRLDM

-814 QALRDEVMNHRNN
+814 QALRDEVMNYRIN
-827 KEIPMEKTQESTLE
+827 KEIPMEKAQESTLE
-841 KSKEIP
+841 KSKETP

-898 LMEKNGKRENYS
+898 LMEKNGKREDYS

-986 YAPIVSL
+986 YAPIASL
-993 DQQIQPSKEKE
+993 NQQIQPLKEKE
-1004 STTLDKDLSRKFE
+1004 PTTLDKDLSQKFE

-1081 QSTTSKETDFDK
+1081 QSTTSKEMDFDK
-1093 KFQPL
+1093 NFQPL

>member
-28 MEKNVEGYFRTPGD
+28 MEKSVEGYFRTPGD

-106 KDKDGTWKSVTK
+106 KDKEGAWKTVTK
-118 ASEQEKKQIES
+118 ANEEERKQIES
-129 KSVEVKP
+129 KSVEVIP
-136 GRLYFAIGHV
+136 GRLYFAVGHV

-193 IAPKS
+193 IALKS
-198 ELGVVKGV
+198 ELGVAKGV
-206 SYPVTKEVA
+206 SYPLTKEVA

-261 AVSSYFGIDTGEY
+261 AVSSYFGIDTSEY

-315 EKEKTNEKGVDNMSK
+315 EKE
-330 QVSEYERD
+330 Q
-338 NFEILTGIQQDVQRN
+338 
-353 INEKLGLNF
+353 INEKEVESMANK
-362 ERQWE
+362 
-367 NYEIQLSEDGRII
+367 N
-380 EGIYP
+380 
-385 NMRLTVGEMHAIV
+385 
-398 NQYGTETEKQS
+398 EKQ
-409 INKITK
+409 
-415 TLEFFHEMDE
+415 E
-425 YEYPELVNKEVLKTP
+425 
-440 IAKVT
+440 
-445 SNSRGDMNVECLS
+445 
-458 GRIEDKR
+458 
-465 GLFNFDNAINQTVN
+465 
-479 QINHSIAESHK
+479 
-490 DIMTTRNEEQ
+490 
-500 DGKNKEKEHVV
+500 
-511 TVEILDKDI
+511 
-520 KDGEIAKLHMVDAET
+520 
-535 KEVYHMAIYDPG
+535 
-547 VLDRD
+547 
-552 EFYNGERDVSN
+552 
-563 IEHIFK
+563 
-569 GDVYEKVKDTLL
+569 
-581 DRNESQSFTVRE
+581 
-593 EDMLIPLSELE
+593 
-604 QDDRYAILFNTEK
+604 
-617 YEAAKIKE
+617 
-625 NERQNENRE
+625 
-634 QNESEKNILLV
+634 EKNILLV
-645 EYMSLSNTTQELVS
+645 EFMSLSNTTQELVS
-659 VAELREQADKN
+659 VAELREQADRN
-670 RAFEPVEGAEK
+670 RAFEPIEGAGK
-681 LSDKEFIEAFNEAN
+681 LSDKEFIDAFNEAN
-695 QEKYAALNQN
+695 QEKYAALNQD
-705 EISRPTMLV
+705 EINRPTMLV
-714 QWSDN
+714 QWSEN
-719 ETFKNNQLIPFGEA
+719 ENFKGSQLIPFGEA
-733 NEKMAEVISSIE
+733 NEKMAEVITNIE
-745 KAREEAKERGQTIP
+745 KAKEEARERDEYVP
-759 YDQARYHIAI
+759 YDKTRYHIAI

-775 EFGRMELVSMDRMNM
+775 DFGRIELVSMDRLDM

-814 QALRDEVMNHRNN
+814 QALRDEVMNYRNN
-827 KEIPMEKTQESTLE
+827 KEIPMEKAQENPLE
-841 KSKEIP
+841 ELKETP
-847 NHLVTIEVLANGV
+847 NHLVTIEVLANSLQ
-860 HDEEEVARIHMMD
+860 DEELARIHMMD
-873 AVTKDIDYLSV
+873 AVTKDINYLSV
-884 WNQDSTNREDLSVF
+884 WNQDKTDRDDLYVS
-898 LMEKNGKRENYS
+898 LMEKNGKRENVY

-949 LVKDER
+949 IVKDER
-955 YGHLVDKAEAQ
+955 YGLLVDKAEGQ

-993 DQQIQPSKEKE
+993 DQQIEPSKEKE
-1004 STTLDKDLSRKFE
+1004 PTTLDKDLSRKFE

-1066 NQVDEKLGKEGITVN
+1066 NQVDEKLGKEGITMN
-1081 QSTTSKETDFDK
+1081 QSTTSKEMEFDK

-1098 NGKKTNDK
+1098 NGKQMNNK
-1106 EKDKEIDPGNVDQS
+1106 EKEKEREPIDPGNVDQS
-1120 KTTKKSGRKRETMEM
+1120 KVTKKSSRKKETMEM

>member
-1 MSKSYKKKYQTKSP
+1 MSKNYKKKYQTKSP

-28 MEKNVEGYFRTPGD
+28 MEKSVEGYFRTPGD

-62 LIQSQFQGAS
+62 LIQSQFEGAR
-72 AVGSFSFWKEKG
+72 AVGSFSFWKEKE

-94 KILVPNRTVAKF
+94 QILVPNRTVAKF
-106 KDKDGTWKSVTK
+106 KDKEGTWKTVTK
-118 ASEQEKKQIES
+118 ASEEEKKQIES
-129 KSVEVKP
+129 KSVEVIP

-146 FDVSQTNAKA
+146 FDVSQTSATAK
-156 EDLPRI
+156 DLPRI

-175 QSLYKGMEAIAE
+175 KSLYKGMEAIAE
-187 KNDVKI
+187 KNGIKI
-193 IAPKS
+193 IEPKQ
-198 ELGVVKGV
+198 ELGVAKGV
-206 SYPVTKEVA
+206 SYTLTKEVA

-232 LAHAKLHTAETRM
+232 LAHAKLHTAETHM

-261 AVSSYFGIDTGEY
+261 AVSSYFGIDTSEY

-415 TLEFFHEMDE
+415 NLEFFHEMDE

-465 GLFNFDNAINQTVN
+465 GLFKFDNAISQTVN
-479 QINHSIAESHK
+479 QINHSISESHN
-490 DIMTTRNEEQ
+490 DIMTTRNEKQ
-500 DGKNKEKEHVV
+500 D
-511 TVEILDKDI
+511 
-520 KDGEIAKLHMVDAET
+520 
-535 KEVYHMAIYDPG
+535 
-547 VLDRD
+547 
-552 EFYNGERDVSN
+552 
-563 IEHIFK
+563 
-569 GDVYEKVKDTLL
+569 
-581 DRNESQSFTVRE
+581 
-593 EDMLIPLSELE
+593 
-604 QDDRYAILFNTEK
+604 
-617 YEAAKIKE
+617 
-625 NERQNENRE
+625 
-634 QNESEKNILLV
+634 EKNILLV

-659 VAELREQADKN
+659 VNQLREQADRN
-670 RAFEPVEGAEK
+670 RAFEPVKDAEK
-681 LSDKEFIEAFNEAN
+681 LSDKEFIYAFNEAN

-705 EISRPTMLV
+705 EINRPTMLV

-733 NEKMAEVISSIE
+733 NEKMAEVIASIE

-775 EFGRMELVSMDRMNM
+775 DFGRMELVSMDRMNM

-814 QALRDEVMNHRNN
+814 QSLRDEVVNHRNN
-827 KEIPMEKTQESTLE
+827 KEIPMEKAQESTLE
-841 KSKEIP
+841 KSKDTP
-847 NHLVTIEVLANGV
+847 NHLVTIEVLAK
-860 HDEEEVARIHMMD
+860 DMQDEEVARIHMMD
-873 AVTKDIDYLSV
+873 GVTKDINYLSV
-884 WNQDSTNREDLSVF
+884 WNGDKTNPEDLYVS
-898 LMEKNGKRENYS
+898 LMEKNGERENVY
-910 LDNILKPDLYE
+910 LDNILKSDLYE
-921 KVQSS
+921 KVQDS
-926 IFDGRGNL
+926 IFDGKGNQ
-934 SFVVYEKDANMSLDE
+934 SFVIHEKDANMSLDE
-949 LVKDER
+949 IVKDER
-955 YGHLVDKAEAQ
+955 YGILVDKAEEQ
-966 KDYSFNEKEVELYK
+966 KDSSFSEKEVELYK

-986 YAPIVSL
+986 YAPIASL

-1057 SQEHVVKLE
+1057 SQEHIVKLE

-1081 QSTTSKETDFDK
+1081 QSTTSKEMDIDK

-1098 NGKKTNDK
+1098 NGKQTNHK
-1106 EKDKEIDPGNVDQS
+1106 EKDKDPESGNVDQS
-1120 KTTKKSGRKRETMEM
+1120 KATKKSGRKKETMEM

>member
-28 MEKNVEGYFRTPGD
+28 MEKSVEGYFRTPGD

-62 LIQSQFQGAS
+62 LIQSQFEGAR

-106 KDKDGTWKSVTK
+106 KDKEGTWKTVTK
-118 ASEQEKKQIES
+118 ASEEEKKQIES
-129 KSVEVKP
+129 KSVEVIP
-136 GRLYFAIGHV
+136 GRLYFAVGHV

-175 QSLYKGMEAIAE
+175 KSLYKGMEAIAE
-187 KNDVKI
+187 KNGVKI
-193 IAPKS
+193 IAPKA
-198 ELGVVKGV
+198 ELGVSKGV
-206 SYPVTKEVA
+206 SYTLTKEVA

-232 LAHAKLHTAETRM
+232 LAHAKLHTAETHL

-261 AVSSYFGIDTGEY
+261 AVSSYFGIDTSEY

-315 EKEKTNEKGVDNMSK
+315 EKE
-330 QVSEYERD
+330 Q
-338 NFEILTGIQQDVQRN
+338 
-353 INEKLGLNF
+353 INEKEVESVAN
-362 ERQWE
+362 R
-367 NYEIQLSEDGRII
+367 N
-380 EGIYP
+380 
-385 NMRLTVGEMHAIV
+385 
-398 NQYGTETEKQS
+398 EKQ
-409 INKITK
+409 
-415 TLEFFHEMDE
+415 D
-425 YEYPELVNKEVLKTP
+425 
-440 IAKVT
+440 
-445 SNSRGDMNVECLS
+445 
-458 GRIEDKR
+458 
-465 GLFNFDNAINQTVN
+465 
-479 QINHSIAESHK
+479 
-490 DIMTTRNEEQ
+490 
-500 DGKNKEKEHVV
+500 
-511 TVEILDKDI
+511 
-520 KDGEIAKLHMVDAET
+520 
-535 KEVYHMAIYDPG
+535 
-547 VLDRD
+547 
-552 EFYNGERDVSN
+552 
-563 IEHIFK
+563 
-569 GDVYEKVKDTLL
+569 
-581 DRNESQSFTVRE
+581 
-593 EDMLIPLSELE
+593 
-604 QDDRYAILFNTEK
+604 
-617 YEAAKIKE
+617 
-625 NERQNENRE
+625 
-634 QNESEKNILLV
+634 EKNILLV
-645 EYMSLSNTTQELVS
+645 EFMSLSNTTQELVS
-659 VAELREQADKN
+659 VAELREQADRN

-681 LSDKEFIEAFNEAN
+681 LSDKEFIDAFNEAN
-695 QEKYAALNQN
+695 QEKYAALNQD
-705 EISRPTMLV
+705 EINRPTMLV
-714 QWSDN
+714 QWSEN
-719 ETFKNNQLIPFGEA
+719 ENFKGSQLIPFGEA

-745 KAREEAKERGQTIP
+745 KAKEEARERDEYVP
-759 YDQARYHIAI
+759 YDKTRYHIAI

-775 EFGRMELVSMDRMNM
+775 DFGRMELVSMDRLDM

-803 NEKRYLSDEVK
+803 NEKRHLSDEVK
-814 QALRDEVMNHRNN
+814 QALRDEVVNHRNN
-827 KEIPMEKTQESTLE
+827 KEIPMEKVQENPLE
-841 KSKEIP
+841 KSKETP
-847 NHLVTIEVLANGV
+847 NHLVTIEVLANGI

-949 LVKDER
+949 IVKDER

-993 DQQIQPSKEKE
+993 DQQIQPTKEKE

-1066 NQVDEKLGKEGITVN
+1066 NKVDEKLGKEGITVN
-1081 QSTTSKETDFDK
+1081 QSTTSKEMDFDK
-1093 KFQPL
+1093 NFQPL
-1098 NGKKTNDK
+1098 NGKQTNHK

-1120 KTTKKSGRKRETMEM
+1120 RSTKKSGRKKETMEM

>member
-28 MEKNVEGYFRTPGD
+28 MEKSVEGYFRTPGD

-84 FPVKKGEKGI
+84 FPVKEGEKGI

-136 GRLYFAIGHV
+136 GPLYFAVGHV

-187 KNDVKI
+187 KNGVKI
-193 IAPKS
+193 IEPKQ
-198 ELGVVKGV
+198 ELGVAKGV
-206 SYPVTKEVA
+206 SYTLTKEVA

-261 AVSSYFGIDTGEY
+261 AVSSYFGIDTSEY

-330 QVSEYERD
+330 QVSD
-338 NFEILTGIQQDVQRN
+338 NG
-353 INEKLGLNF
+353 
-362 ERQWE
+362 
-367 NYEIQLSEDGRII
+367 
-380 EGIYP
+380 
-385 NMRLTVGEMHAIV
+385 
-398 NQYGTETEKQS
+398 
-409 INKITK
+409 
-415 TLEFFHEMDE
+415 
-425 YEYPELVNKEVLKTP
+425 
-440 IAKVT
+440 
-445 SNSRGDMNVECLS
+445 
-458 GRIEDKR
+458 
-465 GLFNFDNAINQTVN
+465 
-479 QINHSIAESHK
+479 
-490 DIMTTRNEEQ
+490 
-500 DGKNKEKEHVV
+500 KEHVV

-563 IEHIFK
+563 IEDIFK

-593 EDMLIPLSELE
+593 EDLLIPLSELE

-625 NERQNENRE
+625 NEKQNENRE

-645 EYMSLSNTTQELVS
+645 EYMSLSKTTQELIS
-659 VAELREQADKN
+659 VNDLREQADKN

-695 QEKYAALNQN
+695 QEKYAALNQD
-705 EISRPTMLV
+705 EINRPTMLV

-733 NEKMAEVISSIE
+733 NEKMSEVISSIE
-745 KAREEAKERGQTIP
+745 KAREEARERGETIP

-775 EFGRMELVSMDRMNM
+775 DFGRMELVSMDRMNM

-803 NEKRYLSDEVK
+803 NEKRHLSDEVK
-814 QALRDEVMNHRNN
+814 QALRDEVVNHRNN
-827 KEIPMEKTQESTLE
+827 KEIPMEKVQENPLE
-841 KSKEIP
+841 KSRETP
-847 NHLVTIEVLANGV
+847 NHLVTIEVLANGI

-898 LMEKNGKRENYS
+898 LMEKNGKREDYP
-910 LDNILKPDLYE
+910 LDKILKPDLYE

-949 LVKDER
+949 IVKDER

-986 YAPIVSL
+986 YAPIASL
-993 DQQIQPSKEKE
+993 DQQIQPLKEKE
-1004 STTLDKDLSRKFE
+1004 PTTLDKDLSRKFE

-1066 NQVDEKLGKEGITVN
+1066 NRVDEKLGKEGITVN
-1081 QSTTSKETDFDK
+1081 QSTTSKEMDVDK

-1098 NGKKTNDK
+1098 NGKQTNNK